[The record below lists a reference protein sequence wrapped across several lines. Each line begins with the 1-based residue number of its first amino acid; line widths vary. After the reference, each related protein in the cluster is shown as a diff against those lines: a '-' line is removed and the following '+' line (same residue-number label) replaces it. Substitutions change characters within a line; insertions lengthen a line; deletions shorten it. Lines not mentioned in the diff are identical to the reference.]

1 MTQQERVSTLWE
13 ILREGYGIET
23 AGQFLR
29 EYAKLPPIDITAF
42 VEAEDR
48 ST

>member
-1 MTQQERVSTLWE
+1 MTQQERISALWE
-13 ILREGYGIET
+13 ILREEYGIET
-23 AGQFLR
+23 VGRFLR

>member
-1 MTQQERVSTLWE
+1 MTQQERVSALWE
-13 ILREGYGIET
+13 ILREEYGIET

-42 VEAEDR
+42 VEAKDR

>member
-1 MTQQERVSTLWE
+1 MTQQERVSALWE
-13 ILREGYGIET
+13 ILREEYGIET
-23 AGQFLR
+23 VGQFLR
-29 EYAKLPPIDITAF
+29 AYAEPPPIDITAF